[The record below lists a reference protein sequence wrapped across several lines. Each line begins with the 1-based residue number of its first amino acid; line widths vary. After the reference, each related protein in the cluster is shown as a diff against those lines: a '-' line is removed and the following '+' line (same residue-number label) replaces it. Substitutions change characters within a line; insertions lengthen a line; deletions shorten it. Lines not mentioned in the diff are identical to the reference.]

1 MGASACCVPGCK
13 TRYGQG
19 LIMKKFPTNDYAL
32 ANEWLGKLPK
42 DITITRHNSA
52 VCELH
57 FENTEFERVRVD
69 GRRKLRGD
77 AVPTRLLTKSAVTS
91 SFGAMEKMDVD
102 DDAVMDLSASRPS
115 RRDGF
120 NDGSLDLSKPSD
132 SRSNAPVVVPL
143 PLQLPLQL
151 SGLPLTVQAV
161 SSPRSATSSPS
172 QGTASVTP
180 TAAPAIALPSEPGTM
195 EPPAS
200 RSLLRRDLDSQY
212 PSRRSLRPR
221 LEPRNYVE
229 SPDVIVL
236 SDEEP
241 RVNGFTNGYE
251 SDSSD
256 IGDMPP
262 LLPIKELSPAEVE
275 ERERMLRKL
284 REELRNEE
292 MKLVLLKK
300 LRQSQQMKE
309 NIAVTPSSGAS
320 QTTGSPAVPPP
331 AGTKVLPGMV
341 KPTTT
346 MLGPGTTIDRIPA
359 AAHSHS
365 LNTAQAH
372 SLVRNHHK
380 QPTPN
385 VPLPISRGVPPP
397 RSSLPPPLLSNR
409 SSATPILPPNTT
421 LTPTNISRGS
431 SNQLGRSSN
440 HGSVNYAGNDRHGKD
455 HHSPA
460 VTPQPQ
466 DRGRGD
472 DNQTPAQRQAAAKLA
487 LRKQLEKTLLQIP
500 PPKPPPPE
508 MHFIPNPSNTDFV
521 YLLGLEHVVDFIT
534 KDNKTPLPPEPFRCS
549 QCGTNFTPVWKW
561 EKSSSKGKEPKVICE
576 SCVTTN
582 VKKAL
587 KAEHTNRLKTAFVK
601 ALQQEQEIEQ
611 RLAQSSSA
619 SPQPD
624 VHHTPSHTPSP
635 APKSVTPTIPPPS
648 RHVPTPPSNNSAPR
662 TPPLSK
668 LAQENSKYNSHQ
680 QQAAAAA
687 ALQQQLLRGIGGV
700 GGLNQH
706 QLSAQM
712 LQFTLYQYQL
722 AMAQAQ
728 AASAGGGKNSVAAAN
743 NLAEFQR
750 QAEALQRQYLMEMIP
765 QATSSASSRHSNH
778 HSSHS
783 MNNWKT

>member
-1 MGASACCVPGCK
+1 
-13 TRYGQG
+13 
-19 LIMKKFPTNDYAL
+19 
-32 ANEWLGKLPK
+32 
-42 DITITRHNSA
+42 
-52 VCELH
+52 
-57 FENTEFERVRVD
+57 
-69 GRRKLRGD
+69 
-77 AVPTRLLTKSAVTS
+77 
-91 SFGAMEKMDVD
+91 MEKMDVD
-102 DDAVMDLSASRPS
+102 DDTVIDLSASSRPA
-115 RRDGF
+115 RRDASG
-120 NDGSLDLSKPSD
+120 DGTLDLSKPSN
-132 SRSNAPVVVPL
+132 NAPVVVPL

-161 SSPRSATSSPS
+161 TNSPRSTASSPS
-172 QGTASVTP
+172 LGTASVTP
-180 TAAPAIALPSEPGTM
+180 TAAPAVAPPSEPGTM

-241 RVNGFTNGYE
+241 KLNGFTNGYE

-256 IGDMPP
+256 IGEMPP

-309 NIAVTPSSGAS
+309 NIAVPPTSGLS
-320 QTTGSPAVPPP
+320 QTTVTPTGPPP

-341 KPTTT
+341 KPTTST
-346 MLGPGTTIDRIPA
+346 LGPGTTIDRLPA
-359 AAHSHS
+359 AAHSQSHM
-365 LNTAQAH
+365 NTTQAH
-372 SLVRNHHK
+372 SLSRNHHK
-380 QPTPN
+380 QPAPN
-385 VPLPISRGVPPP
+385 VPLPVNRGVPPP

-409 SSATPILPPNTT
+409 PSTTPILPPNTT
-421 LTPTNISRGS
+421 LTPTNMSRGG
-431 SNQLGRSSN
+431 SNQHSGRSG
-440 HGSVNYAGNDRHGKD
+440 HGGVNYAVNDRLSKD
-455 HHSPA
+455 HHSPV
-460 VTPQPQ
+460 VTPQPLLGSEKSVSTQSQEQ
-466 DRGRGD
+466 DRSRVD

-549 QCGTNFTPVWKW
+549 QCSTNFTPVWKW

-624 VHHTPSHTPSP
+624 SHHTSSHASSHSTSHSASHTTSHSASHSSSHTSSHSSSHTSHSSHSASHTPSP
-635 APKSVTPTIPPPS
+635 ASKPVAQSLPPS
-648 RHVPTPPSNNSAPR
+648 RHVPTPPSNNNTPR

-668 LAQENSKYNSHQ
+668 LAQENSKYSSH

-700 GGLNQH
+700 GGLSQH

-728 AASAGGGKNSVAAAN
+728 AASAAGGKGSAAAAA

-765 QATSSASSRHSNH
+765 PAAASPSSRHSNH
-778 HSSHS
+778 HSAHS

>member
-1 MGASACCVPGCK
+1 
-13 TRYGQG
+13 
-19 LIMKKFPTNDYAL
+19 
-32 ANEWLGKLPK
+32 
-42 DITITRHNSA
+42 
-52 VCELH
+52 
-57 FENTEFERVRVD
+57 
-69 GRRKLRGD
+69 
-77 AVPTRLLTKSAVTS
+77 
-91 SFGAMEKMDVD
+91 MEKMDVD
-102 DDAVMDLSASRPS
+102 DDAVIDLSASSRPT
-115 RRDGF
+115 RRETFSDGT
-120 NDGSLDLSKPSD
+120 LDLSKPSGE
-132 SRSNAPVVVPL
+132 SRGSAPVVVPL
-143 PLQLPLQL
+143 PLSLPLQL

-161 SSPRSATSSPS
+161 SNSPRSTTSSPS
-172 QGTASVTP
+172 SATASVTP
-180 TAAPAIALPSEPGTM
+180 TAAPMVAPPSEPGTM

-221 LEPRNYVE
+221 HEPRNYVE

-241 RVNGFTNGYE
+241 KLNGFTNGYE

-256 IGDMPP
+256 VGEMPP
-262 LLPIKELSPAEVE
+262 LPPIKELSPAEVE

-309 NIAVTPSSGAS
+309 NIAVTPTSGSAQTSGSSS
-320 QTTGSPAVPPP
+320 VPPP

-341 KPTTT
+341 KPTTSS
-346 MLGPGTTIDRIPA
+346 LSPGTTIDRLPA

-365 LNTAQAH
+365 HLNTTQAH

-380 QPTPN
+380 QPSPN
-385 VPLPISRGVPPP
+385 VPLSLNRGPPP

-409 SSATPILPPNTT
+409 SSSTPVLPPNTT
-421 LTPTNISRGS
+421 LTPTNMSRGS
-431 SNQLGRSSN
+431 SNQIGRSG
-440 HGSVNYAGNDRHGKD
+440 HGVNYSVNDRMGKD

-460 VTPQPQ
+460 ATPQPQ
-466 DRGRGD
+466 DRIRAD

-534 KDNKTPLPPEPFRCS
+534 KENKIPLPPEPFKCS
-549 QCGTNFTPVWKW
+549 QCSTNFTPVWKW
-561 EKSSSKGKEPKVICE
+561 EKSSTKGKEPKVICE

-611 RLAQSSSA
+611 RLAQSSRA

-624 VHHTPSHTPSP
+624 SHHSSSHSSSPASKSSTPS
-635 APKSVTPTIPPPS
+635 VPPPS
-648 RHVPTPPSNNSAPR
+648 RHVPTPPSNNSAPPR

-668 LAQENSKYNSHQ
+668 LAQENSKFNSH

-722 AMAQAQ
+722 AMAQA
-728 AASAGGGKNSVAAAN
+728 ASAAGGKGVAAATAA
-743 NLAEFQR
+743 NLVELQR
-750 QAEALQRQYLMEMIP
+750 QAETLQRQYLMDMIP
-765 QATSSASSRHSNH
+765 PPAPSPSSRHGNH
-778 HSSHS
+778 HNAHS